1 YRLNASDFVRFA
13 SRINTGD
20 RPRVDFDQIK
30 LFEILLPPLSEQ
42 ERIGDALDEVFSNL
56 DAGVMLLE
64 QVREKLKLYR
74 ASVLKAAIEGRLTTE
89 WRKRHPQVEP
99 ASELVKRILAE
110 RRRSWEEAQL
120 RKFEE
125 QGTEPPGNW
134 KEKYREP
141 PATDV
146 TNLPPLP
153 E

>member
-1 YRLNASDFVRFA
+1 KSSANVFQPNDVLYGRLRSYLNKVYQPDFAGLCSSEFIVLPETCAVLGKFVKYRLNASDFVRFA

-74 ASVLKAAIEGRLTTE
+74 ASVLKAAIEGRLT
-89 WRKRHPQVEP
+89 
-99 ASELVKRILAE
+99 
-110 RRRSWEEAQL
+110 
-120 RKFEE
+120 
-125 QGTEPPGNW
+125 
-134 KEKYREP
+134 
-141 PATDV
+141 
-146 TNLPPLP
+146 
-153 E
+153 